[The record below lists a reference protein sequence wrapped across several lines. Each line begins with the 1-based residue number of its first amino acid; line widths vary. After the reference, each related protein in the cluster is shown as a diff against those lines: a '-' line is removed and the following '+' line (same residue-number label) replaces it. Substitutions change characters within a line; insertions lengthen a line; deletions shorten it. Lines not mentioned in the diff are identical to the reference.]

1 MLPTFQNSTCT
12 CHCCTDARTN
22 ARLFSLLLKVSLTIN
37 CISLAHKAYIN
48 KDYSMV
54 TFLFFAYFGFLA
66 LELCCAALSKLPPD
80 EGDSTRQ
87 NTLKL
92 VVCGL
97 YVFLAVGFMY
107 QIGRSFPFATSLLLL
122 AVLSGLTALGYYE
135 CFTQQFQGDHVNC
148 KPGNRT
154 TCSTRDFSRS
164 RFAFQVREG
173 CIECSIRMFWCW
185 KSLFHWYY

>member
-48 KDYSMV
+48 NDNSMV

-80 EGDSTRQ
+80 EGGSTRQ
-87 NTLKL
+87 NILRR

-107 QIGRSFPFATSLLLL
+107 QIGRSFPFATSLLLF
-122 AVLSGLTALGYYE
+122 AVFPLKTEEVVWKFEMEMQAIPGPGRVKRRSMLE
-135 CFTQQFQGDHVNC
+135 DIQGFFY
-148 KPGNRT
+148 K
-154 TCSTRDFSRS
+154 
-164 RFAFQVREG
+164 
-173 CIECSIRMFWCW
+173 M
-185 KSLFHWYY
+185 